1 MILVTEHMKFERGL
15 DPKEAMGIGITD
27 PLKKFQN
34 FYVKFNKKFG
44 FLLHSLIDEDS
55 KDFYIGFPLIHL
67 SDGKFQEV
75 YDKII
80 EWFEEFSGSDPE
92 PEIRNEVVKTVDISD
107 NDYNSFFFNIDE
119 EL

>member
-1 MILVTEHMKFERGL
+1 MTQETINRYFKGDLGRQLSVIYSTSDDRVFIRYEEALRHTEGKL
-15 DPKEAMGIGITD
+15 DPNTQ
-27 PLKKFQN
+27 PL
-34 FYVKFNKKFG
+34 
-44 FLLHSLIDEDS
+44 ED
-55 KDFYIGFPLIHL
+55 K
-67 SDGKFQEV
+67 
-75 YDKII
+75 KII